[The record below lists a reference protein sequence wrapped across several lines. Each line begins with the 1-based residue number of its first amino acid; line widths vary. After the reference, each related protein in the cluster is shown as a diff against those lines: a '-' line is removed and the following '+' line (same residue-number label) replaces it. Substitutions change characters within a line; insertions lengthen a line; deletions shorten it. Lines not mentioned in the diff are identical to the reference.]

1 MEAKGSVPELHRP
14 IGNIAGPLAG
24 LCTGLLW
31 ALLLL
36 AGGAA
41 GARTLPDALFGSWQ
55 APRATVREVTIE
67 REEEGFRAEIG
78 YADGERFE
86 LQFVPAERP
95 EVFAAVRS
103 RGLFDLFSL
112 SRPKSPLESGQFDWA
127 RLDGDVLYIYR
138 LRLATDGSF
147 VLDRL
152 RIEREGEELV
162 VILQRRGHARP
173 PIEAHIRLA
182 PAG

>member
-1 MEAKGSVPELHRP
+1 MRNLQRP
-14 IGNIAGPLAG
+14 TRNITRPPVG
-24 LCTGLLW
+24 LCAGLLW
-31 ALLLL
+31 AFLLL

-41 GARTLPDALFGSWQ
+41 GARTLPDALFGSWR
-55 APRATVREVTIE
+55 AAEATVREVTIG

-86 LQFVPAERP
+86 LVFAPAERP

-138 LRLATDGSF
+138 LRIATDGSF

-162 VILQRRGHARP
+162 VTLQRRRHARP
-173 PIEAHIRLA
+173 PIETHIRLA

>member
-1 MEAKGSVPELHRP
+1 MRNLRRP
-14 IGNIAGPLAG
+14 IGDIARPSVG
-24 LCTGLLW
+24 LCAGFLW
-31 ALLLL
+31 AFLLL

-41 GARTLPDALFGSWQ
+41 GARTLPDAFFGSW
-55 APRATVREVTIE
+55 RAAEGALREVTIG
-67 REEEGFRAEIG
+67 REEEGFRAVIG

-86 LQFVPAERP
+86 LVFTPAERP

-112 SRPKSPLESGQFDWA
+112 SGPKSPLESGQFDWA

-138 LRLATDGSF
+138 LRIATDGSF

-162 VILQRRGHARP
+162 VTLQRRRHARP
-173 PIEAHIRLA
+173 PIETHIRLA